1 MKTGKWIK
9 TWNSLQKLALKST
22 NASLSPLSLVD
33 ILQNLLTQNRGG
45 LMGEFSLTHWIII
58 LTIVLIF
65 FGPSKLP
72 GLGKSIGE
80 AIRGFKQGLNEGSK
94 ENEAQ
99 ERTEKP
105 AQQISASEV
114 KKEIRTEK
122 SQVETHV

>member
-1 MKTGKWIK
+1 
-9 TWNSLQKLALKST
+9 
-22 NASLSPLSLVD
+22 
-33 ILQNLLTQNRGG
+33 
-45 LMGEFSLTHWIII
+45 MGEFSLTHWIII

>member
-1 MKTGKWIK
+1 
-9 TWNSLQKLALKST
+9 
-22 NASLSPLSLVD
+22 
-33 ILQNLLTQNRGG
+33 
-45 LMGEFSLTHWIII
+45 MGEFSLTHWIII

-99 ERTEKP
+99 EKP
-105 AQQISASEV
+105 AQQISASEA